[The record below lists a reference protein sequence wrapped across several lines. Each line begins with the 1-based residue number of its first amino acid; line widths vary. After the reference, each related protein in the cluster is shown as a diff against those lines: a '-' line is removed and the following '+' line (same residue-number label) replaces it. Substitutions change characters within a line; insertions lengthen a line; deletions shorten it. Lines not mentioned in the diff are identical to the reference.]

1 MSRIKRFVENEVAR
15 ISENSGYSED
25 FLMGVLEEM
34 QEDGETDLEENLNE
48 LEAVAME
55 HDF

>member
-1 MSRIKRFVENEVAR
+1 MSRIKRFIENEVAR
-15 ISENSGYSED
+15 ISEKSGYSED